1 MCCVST
7 LMLALGI
14 ATLKHLRSRRQL
26 QSQKRELME
35 EERRLNRVSQ
45 DPIEAAAFVKEH
57 RRRTRNKEL
66 QYEYKAIEQISV
78 GEKQSASIRS
88 EGQHKVAEAAK
99 LPCNKE
105 KNLSER
111 VLPC

>member
-14 ATLKHLRSRRQL
+14 ATLKHLSGRGAQAEP
-26 QSQKRELME
+26 SQPG
-35 EERRLNRVSQ
+35 
-45 DPIEAAAFVKEH
+45 PIEAAAFVKEH
-57 RRRTRNKEL
+57 RRRTRNL
-66 QYEYKAIEQISV
+66 QLSSKSLWARS
-78 GEKQSASIRS
+78 SRS

-111 VLPC
+111 VLP